1 MGYKTRGILKK
12 SNQAITRSLQ
22 LLTVNYTNEN
32 PDQQKSP
39 TALTCYDFSI
49 EALKQHLSMVLILN
63 YMASDN
69 TVYHPRF
76 QHAGKITFLF

>member
-22 LLTVNYTNEN
+22 LLTVNYTNVN
-32 PDQQKSP
+32 PDLQKSP

>member
-1 MGYKTRGILKK
+1 MGYKTRSILKK

-22 LLTVNYTNEN
+22 FLTVNYTNVN
-32 PDQQKSP
+32 PDQGKSP
-39 TALTCYDFSI
+39 TTLTRYDFSI
-49 EALKQHLSMVLILN
+49 EALKQHLSVVLILN

-76 QHAGKITFLF
+76 QHAGKITFLL

>member
-12 SNQAITRSLQ
+12 SNQAITRPLQ
-22 LLTVNYTNEN
+22 LLTVNYTNVN
-32 PDQQKSP
+32 TDQQKSP
-39 TALTCYDFSI
+39 TTLTCYDFSI
-49 EALKQHLSMVLILN
+49 EALKQYLSMVLILN

-76 QHAGKITFLF
+76 

>member
-22 LLTVNYTNEN
+22 LLTVNYTNVN

>member
-22 LLTVNYTNEN
+22 LLTVNYTNVN
-32 PDQQKSP
+32 PDLQKSP

-69 TVYHPRF
+69 TVYRPRF